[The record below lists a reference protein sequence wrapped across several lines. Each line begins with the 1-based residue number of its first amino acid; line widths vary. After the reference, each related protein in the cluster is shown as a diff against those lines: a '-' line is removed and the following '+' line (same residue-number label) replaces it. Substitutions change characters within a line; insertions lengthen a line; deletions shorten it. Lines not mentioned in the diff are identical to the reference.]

1 MSNGYIRELLK
12 IVIAQICQ
20 TMDCEGIEQSA
31 CETMVDIL
39 IHYIEELGFLSHMY
53 AEHAGRIECNLN
65 DTQLAL
71 KDLQVSMKDMML
83 YYSQVEDMP
92 FARAIPRFPMGP
104 SQKRRKVLTS
114 SDALPSHIPL
124 YFPPYPDKYSFV
136 NTPLY
141 VEREKDRKKLRS
153 RKNKERTQLE
163 DNLTKFHNNLDT
175 TNLTNYDN
183 PQEIMSTDFTKVQ
196 LSPSTSE
203 SYTQPTPIEADSP
216 YINLLYQSR
225 NEVIPPAPTEPETP
239 ASSQKDKEK
248 QHHVDSILALNHDK
262 NVIDQLVLE
271 PLPTTTTTSTNTP
284 ASTPTTTATPNS
296 EKYEDALGRI
306 EL

>member
-1 MSNGYIRELLK
+1 MANGYIRELLK

-20 TMDCEGIEQSA
+20 SMDCEGIEQSA

-39 IHYIEELGFLSHMY
+39 QHYIEELGYLSHMY
-53 AEHAGRIECNLN
+53 AEHAGRIECNFN
-65 DTQLAL
+65 DTLLAV
-71 KDLQVSMKDMML
+71 KDLQVSMKDIML
-83 YYSQVEDMP
+83 FHSQVEDVP

-104 SQKRRKVLTS
+104 NQKRKKVLTS
-114 SDALPSHIPL
+114 SDALPGHIPL

-163 DNLTKFHNNLDT
+163 DNLTKFHTSVDT

-183 PQEIMSTDFTKVQ
+183 TQGIISSDFSKIQV
-196 LSPSTSE
+196 SPSSGE
-203 SYTQPTPIEADSP
+203 SFTQPTPIDADSP
-216 YINLLYQSR
+216 FITLLYQSR
-225 NEVIPPAPTEPETP
+225 TDIPTTTPTETESQATL
-239 ASSQKDKEK
+239 QKDKEK
-248 QHHVDSILALNHDK
+248 QHHVESILSLNHDK
-262 NVIDQLVLE
+262 NVIDQLILD
-271 PLPTTTTTSTNTP
+271 PLPPTSNPNTAPTTTP
-284 ASTPTTTATPNS
+284 VPTTTD
-296 EKYEDALGRI
+296 KYDDMIGRI

>member
-1 MSNGYIRELLK
+1 
-12 IVIAQICQ
+12 
-20 TMDCEGIEQSA
+20 MDCEGIEQSA

-39 IHYIEELGFLSHMY
+39 QHYIEELGFLSHMY
-53 AEHAGRIECNLN
+53 AEHAGRIECNFN

-71 KDLQVSMKDMML
+71 KDLQVSMKDVML
-83 YYSQVEDMP
+83 FYSQVEDMP

-114 SDALPSHIPL
+114 SDALPNHIPL

-136 NTPLY
+136 NTPLF

-163 DNLTKFHNNLDT
+163 DNLTKFHTSVDT

-183 PQEIMSTDFTKVQ
+183 PQGIISSDFSKVQ
-196 LSPSTSE
+196 PSLPSE
-203 SYTQPTPIEADSP
+203 AFTQPTPIDADSP
-216 YINLLYQSR
+216 FLTLLYQSR
-225 NEVIPPAPTEPETP
+225 SDISVTASAEPEITGT
-239 ASSQKDKEK
+239 QKEKEK

-271 PLPTTTTTSTNTP
+271 PLP
-284 ASTPTTTATPNS
+284 ASTTIPTSAPTPSATTPNTS
-296 EKYEDALGRI
+296 DKYDDMLGRI